1 MLKRSCFWKPF
12 GSERVNEPQKLLK
25 SAKKYLYPTFS
36 SFWAKLSYKKSL
48 LVRSEIFGLLVHTLT
63 ANYEYSRSNR
73 ENLLL
78 PIQMQL
84 SEKPKIFCFI
94 FIAFL
99 ESTLSFEHFEK
110 KRKRKKKEPPRFS
123 ISEVIDSERRA
134 YLNA

>member
-1 MLKRSCFWKPF
+1 
-12 GSERVNEPQKLLK
+12 
-25 SAKKYLYPTFS
+25 
-36 SFWAKLSYKKSL
+36 
-48 LVRSEIFGLLVHTLT
+48 
-63 ANYEYSRSNR
+63 
-73 ENLLL
+73 
-78 PIQMQL
+78 MQL
-84 SEKPKIFCFI
+84 FEKPKIFCFI